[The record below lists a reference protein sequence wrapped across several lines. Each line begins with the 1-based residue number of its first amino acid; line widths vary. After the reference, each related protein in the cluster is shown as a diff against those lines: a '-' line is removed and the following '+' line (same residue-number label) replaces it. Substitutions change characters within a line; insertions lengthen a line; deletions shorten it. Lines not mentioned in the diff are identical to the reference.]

1 MSNEHQKELPR
12 RGEFVGR
19 VISHSDFGTRSKCI
33 SVELTGTAAR
43 VFARTKAGQ
52 FVQFSCRN
60 LDETRSPVPLLRRP
74 FSIGGIRS
82 DEPKSNGPDRPNG
95 DERLSFDVIY
105 QLLGPGTRWLEQ
117 RRPNETINLLGPL
130 GNGFSLPQQRQNR
143 IILIGGGVG
152 LPPMFFLADQLFRS
166 GYKDTTAF
174 AGIQTAA
181 HFEPE
186 IITRNFDECDY
197 PCEIS
202 TDDGS
207 YGFRGNAVE
216 ALEEF
221 LGKNPDWQQAQL
233 YACGPGVMLK
243 AVAALAQRR
252 GMPCQVCMEAYMSCG
267 IGICQSCAVR
277 VRDKNSAEQ
286 AANDKSQC
294 NADDKPQYKLVCTNG
309 PVFDSREIM
318 WDE

>member
-1 MSNEHQKELPR
+1 MMSDEHQKELPR
-12 RGEFVGR
+12 RGEFIGR
-19 VISHSDFGTRSKCI
+19 VIGHNDFGTRSKCI
-33 SVELTGTAAR
+33 SVELTGIAAR

-52 FVQFSCRN
+52 FVQLSCRN

-74 FSIGGIRS
+74 FSIAGIRS
-82 DEPKSNGPDRPNG
+82 DGPEG

-117 RRPNETINLLGPL
+117 RRPNDTINLLGPL
-130 GNGFSLPQQRQNR
+130 GNGFSLPQQQQSRV
-143 IILIGGGVG
+143 IFIGGGVG
-152 LPPMFFLADQLFRS
+152 LPPMFFLANQLFRS

-174 AGIQTAA
+174 AGIQTAS
-181 HFEPE
+181 HFKPE
-186 IITRNFDECDY
+186 IITRKFDECDC

-216 ALEEF
+216 ALEGF
-221 LGKNPDWQQAQL
+221 LGKNPDWRQAQI

-243 AVAALAQRR
+243 AIAALAQRR

-277 VRDKNSAEQ
+277 VRDKNSTEQ
-286 AANDKSQC
+286 VV
-294 NADDKPQYKLVCTNG
+294 DDKPQYKLVCSNG

>member
-1 MSNEHQKELPR
+1 MRFFPNLWDDIRIMNDEHQKELPR

-82 DEPKSNGPDRPNG
+82 DGPEG

-130 GNGFSLPQQRQNR
+130 GNGFSLPQQRQTR
-143 IILIGGGVG
+143 VILIGGGVG
-152 LPPMFFLADQLFRS
+152 LPPMFFLANQLFRS
-166 GYKDTTAF
+166 GYKEITAF

-186 IITRNFDECDY
+186 IITRKFDECEC

-207 YGFRGNAVE
+207 YGFHGNAVE
-216 ALEEF
+216 ALEGF
-221 LGKNPDWQQAQL
+221 LGKNPDWQPAQL

-252 GMPCQVCMEAYMSCG
+252 GMSCQVCMEAYMSCG

-286 AANDKSQC
+286 AA
-294 NADDKPQYKLVCTNG
+294 DDKPQYKLVCTNG

>member
-1 MSNEHQKELPR
+1 MNDEYKKELPR
-12 RGEFVGR
+12 RGEFIGR
-19 VISHSDFGTRSKCI
+19 VTNHSDFGTRSKCI
-33 SVELTGTAAR
+33 SVELTGTAAL

-74 FSIGGIRS
+74 FSIAGVRS
-82 DEPKSNGPDRPNG
+82 DGPKSDGSESEG

-130 GNGFSLPQQRQNR
+130 GNGFSLPQRRQTR
-143 IILIGGGVG
+143 VILIGGGVG
-152 LPPMFFLADQLFRS
+152 LPPMFFLANQLFGL
-166 GYKDTTAF
+166 GYKELAAF

-186 IITRNFDECDY
+186 IITRKFNECEC

-221 LGKNPDWQQAQL
+221 LGKNPDWRQAQI

-252 GMPCQVCMEAYMSCG
+252 GMPSQVCMEAYMSCG

-277 VRDKNSAEQ
+277 VRDKNSDEQ
-286 AANDKSQC
+286 A
-294 NADDKPQYKLVCTNG
+294 ADDKPQYKLVCSNG
-309 PVFDSREIM
+309 PVFDSGEIM
-318 WDE
+318 WNE